1 MIDLLQ
7 RVIYGNTEYLKHSD
21 LAKLTK
27 RHPFSAFL
35 NYLAYDQ
42 QHELYVNQDSS
53 FGMIWE
59 CVPLTYAGEST
70 MTSLE
75 GIFRAGMPHD
85 SIVQFILHAD
95 SHIEPIVELY
105 QNSRTRTE
113 AIITTNTER
122 VTEFLI
128 KGKKGLEACSN
139 IPVRNFRLFVA
150 VKISGDA
157 PGMPKPEEPGNKD
170 KVAPLLDIKRQINE
184 TLKAAHLY
192 PMNLPPGNLLEWLRR
207 LLNSYPDG
215 YPEHNFNSYSP
226 HIPILKQ
233 IINADTVIKEGTDH
247 IQAGDN
253 FFCCTTPK
261 NFPREVDPLQT
272 NSLFGGIWGI
282 ISDADQIKTDF
293 LYSFN
298 IVFQK
303 GLDVTIHAKTNL
315 MLNQKAVGSLSTL
328 LHRKQAEHMEA
339 TDDLEHGVKFLKI
352 IPVFWVWSDDLEKAR
367 DSCTRVRRLWEN
379 NGYVMQRDNMVL
391 KILFISSFP
400 LCLYADGK
408 NIENLERDFTAP
420 VPSITPLLPVQGDF
434 VGSGGIPN
442 LIFTGRK
449 GQLISLDFFAKGATN
464 FNAFCCATSGSGKS
478 FLVNFIAFNYYACGS
493 IIRII
498 DIGGSYKKIAD
509 MLGARYLDFSPDIQI
524 CLNPFTN
531 ILEPEEELKAVAAV
545 FAQMAYANSSTGCE
559 DVEERSMFDS
569 AVRWAWD
576 QKGQAADTDTVW
588 EFMKLFPSGP
598 GMEMFKEYEDNKDLT
613 AKARKLGFLLMN
625 FTSHGFYGKF
635 FCGPSTFD
643 IRNDEFV
650 VLELENLKVKPDL
663 YKVVTMLVINAVT
676 QDLYLSDRSRHRL
689 IIFDEAWQFLDKS
702 SMLAPVVTEGYR
714 RARKYSGSFMVITQ
728 SILDL
733 NLFGE
738 VGGVIKDNSAFKIF
752 LESSAFE
759 QAKDLKLIDYDEFSM
774 KLLKSIKSNPP
785 HYSEIFFDTPF
796 GIGPARLIVNDYAY
810 FIYTSKASEI
820 AMIEERVKS
829 GMTYHEA
836 ILEMV
841 ELRKNGDL

>member
-1 MIDLLQ
+1 MIDFLQ

-21 LAKLTK
+21 LAKLTR

-42 QHELYVNQDSS
+42 KNEIYVNQDSTL
-53 FGMIWE
+53 GMLWE
-59 CVPLTYAGEST
+59 CSPLTYAGERAMS
-70 MTSLE
+70 SLE
-75 GIFRAGMPHD
+75 GIFRAGMPHGT
-85 SIVQFILHAD
+85 IIQFILHAD
-95 SHIEPIVELY
+95 SHIEPIIERY
-105 QNSRTRTE
+105 RTSRTRTE
-113 AIITTNTER
+113 AIVTTNTER
-122 VTEFLI
+122 VTEFLT

-139 IPVRNFRLFVA
+139 IPVRNFRLFIA
-150 VKISGDA
+150 VKIPGDS
-157 PGMPKPEEPGNKD
+157 PGLPKPDELGNKE

-184 TLKAAHLY
+184 TLKATQLY
-192 PMNLPPGNLLEWLRR
+192 PRHLSPGNLLEWLRR
-207 LLNSYPDG
+207 LLNSYPEG
-215 YPEHNFNSYSP
+215 YPEHNFSSYSP
-226 HIPILKQ
+226 DIPLLKQ
-233 IINADTVIKEGTDH
+233 IVNADTVIKEGSDH

-261 NFPREVDPLQT
+261 SFPREVDPLQT

-303 GLDVTIHAKTNL
+303 GLDVSIHAKTNL
-315 MLNQKAVGSLSTL
+315 MLNQQAVGSLSTL

-379 NGYVMQRDNMVL
+379 NGYVMQQDNMVL
-391 KILFISSFP
+391 KILFISSLP

-434 VGSGGIPN
+434 AGSGGIPN

-493 IIRII
+493 IVRII

-509 MLGARYLDFSPDIQI
+509 MLGARYLDFSPEIKM

-531 ILEPEEELKAVAAV
+531 ILEPDEELKSVAAV
-545 FAQMAYANSSTGCE
+545 FAQMAYANSDTRCDDTE
-559 DVEERSMFDS
+559 LNLFRL

-576 QKGQAADTDTVW
+576 QKGQDADSDTVY
-588 EFMKLFPSGP
+588 EFLQKFPDLP
-598 GMEMFKEYEDNKDLT
+598 GMENLKEMTDNKELIAT
-613 AKARKLGFLLMN
+613 ARRLGFNVLN
-625 FTSHGFYGKF
+625 FTSKGFHGKF

-650 VLELENLKVKPDL
+650 VLELENLKVQPDL
-663 YKVVTMLVINAVT
+663 YKVVTLLIINAVT
-676 QDLYLSDRSRHRL
+676 QDLYLSDRSRHRQ

-702 SMLAPVVTEGYR
+702 AMLAPVVNEGYR

-733 NLFGE
+733 EYFGE
-738 VGGVIKDNSAFKIF
+738 VGSVIKGNSAFKIF
-752 LESSAFE
+752 LESSDFD
-759 QAKDLKLIDYDEFSM
+759 QAKKKGLIDYEDFSM

-796 GIGPARLIVNDYAY
+796 GIGPTRLVVNDYAY

-820 AMIEERVKS
+820 AMIEQRVKS

-841 ELRKNGDL
+841 ELRKNGEL